1 MQSGR
6 LVATGARLR
15 MQGVTVRNISAAE
28 RGSNFTVALLLAIAR
43 DVAAPL
49 LRAAADR
56 PQVITCRLATTTEK

>member
-1 MQSGR
+1 
-6 LVATGARLR
+6 